1 MSKKVIT
8 SLATVLAVSSVINF
22 SHHNIKA
29 ATNNDTQNTQQSNK
43 PNVRVILPNEDRHQI
58 TETTSGHY
66 QSLGFVDMGEN
77 IATGVV
83 IGKNTILTNKH
94 VTDLS
99 NGNMKFAPAAS
110 DSSTYPYGEFEEE
123 SSEQYDGDA
132 DLAVVH
138 FKTNDKGQHLGDVV
152 DPVTIGD
159 PTQEQKGDN
168 MTVTGYPGD
177 KPTATMWESK
187 GKILSNSASSMTYD
201 ASTYGGNSGSGVF
214 NDNNELIALHYGGV
228 ENESNN
234 AIPLTGEVLKFIK
247 DNNS

>member
-66 QSLGFVDMGEN
+66 QTLGFVDMGEN

-94 VTDLS
+94 VADLS

-123 SSEQYDGDA
+123 SSVQYDGDA

-159 PTQEQKGDN
+159 ATQEQKGDN

-234 AIPLTGEVLKFIK
+234 AIPLTGDVLKFIK

>member
-138 FKTNDKGQHLGDVV
+138 FKTNDNGQHLGDVV

-159 PTQEQKGDN
+159 PTKEQKGDN

-234 AIPLTGEVLKFIK
+234 AIPLTGDVLKFIK

>member
-43 PNVRVILPNEDRHQI
+43 PNVRVILPNEDRDQI

-159 PTQEQKGDN
+159 PTKEQKGDN

-234 AIPLTGEVLKFIK
+234 AIPLTGDVLKFIK

>member
-1 MSKKVIT
+1 MSKKVLT

-29 ATNNDTQNTQQSNK
+29 ATNNSEQNAQQSDQTS
-43 PNVRVILPNEDRHQI
+43 VRVILPNNDRHQI
-58 TETTSGHY
+58 SDTKSSHY

-94 VTDLS
+94 VTNLS

-110 DSSTYPYGEFEEE
+110 DESTYPYGEFEEE

-152 DPVTIGD
+152 NPAKIGNAS
-159 PTQEQKGDN
+159 QEQKGDN
-168 MTVTGYPGD
+168 ITVTGYPGD

-187 GKILSNSASSMTYD
+187 GRILSNSDTSMTYD

-234 AIPLTGEVLKFIK
+234 AVPLTGDILKFIN

>member
-138 FKTNDKGQHLGDVV
+138 FKTNDKVN
-152 DPVTIGD
+152 I
-159 PTQEQKGDN
+159 
-168 MTVTGYPGD
+168 
-177 KPTATMWESK
+177 
-187 GKILSNSASSMTYD
+187 
-201 ASTYGGNSGSGVF
+201 
-214 NDNNELIALHYGGV
+214 
-228 ENESNN
+228 
-234 AIPLTGEVLKFIK
+234 
-247 DNNS
+247 